1 MKKVFLLFFLFVF
14 ISANAQFKAT
24 KDGLTTEDGKPYYVV
39 PIEGKTAMELYKGV
53 NSYVLSNY
61 KNPDAVANKMEG
73 EMINIHSFDN
83 EAFLLSKVMGMSVYG
98 EIDMNLVVY
107 FKDNR
112 IRFDIPVINK
122 MQADKTSGVGKD
134 KTQYHFSGG
143 IGKFMGS
150 ASLFND
156 KGKVKDKKFVEGLE
170 SYVNNMIKEI
180 SESARSYSEEDW

>member
-98 EIDMNLVVY
+98 EIDMNLVIY

-180 SESARSYSEEDW
+180 SESAKSYSEEDW

>member
-39 PIEGKTAMELYKGV
+39 PIEGKTAVELYKGV

-98 EIDMNLVVY
+98 EIDMNLVIY

-180 SESARSYSEEDW
+180 SESAKSYSEEDW

>member
-156 KGKVKDKKFVEGLE
+156 KGKVKDTKFVEGLE

-180 SESARSYSEEDW
+180 SESAKSYSEEDW

>member
-180 SESARSYSEEDW
+180 SESAKSYSEEDW

>member
-1 MKKVFLLFFLFVF
+1 MKKILFMLTLFLSINV
-14 ISANAQFKAT
+14 SAQFKAT

-39 PIEGKTAMELYKGV
+39 SIEGKTAMDLYKGV
-53 NSYVLSNY
+53 NSYVLSHY

-73 EMINIHSFDN
+73 EMINIHFFDS
-83 EAFLLSKVMGMSVYG
+83 EAFLLSKVMGMKVYG

-134 KTQYHFSGG
+134 KTEYHFSGG

-156 KGKVKDKKFVEGLE
+156 KGKVKDKKFVEELE
-170 SYVNNMIKEI
+170 AYINNTIKEI
-180 SESARSYSEEDW
+180 SEAAKGYTEEEW